1 MREAYHVPLLHLFS
15 GLRTDDSLVLRIF
28 GEAEFAAETQR
39 ITGTAGF
46 VGTLMIFF
54 SILNVF
60 WMALDPSVDIRPLF
74 GYSVELLGGLGL
86 ALGFGFSFARKTDLN
101 KEFQAVILGLGA
113 GIVMI
118 AIQSAVFAISGLLPY
133 SVNITLILL
142 APVAETMLFTVAFY
156 HLFKFHFPELGWLQ
170 IALTSDVS
178 FAFYH
183 YFAYGARA
191 DFWIVLVI
199 LLAGNTVLMYIYH
212 LTKNFT
218 APAVGH
224 LLVNLAVVG
233 DEAVSAILP
242 HVGTVVT
249 LFALFVLI
257 YLFIGRSRQ

>member
-1 MREAYHVPLLHLFS
+1 MPLPHFFP
-15 GLRTDDSLVLRIF
+15 GLKTDDSLVLRIF

-39 ITGTAGF
+39 VTGTAGF

-60 WMALDPSVDIRPLF
+60 WASLDPTVDIRPLF
-74 GYSVELLGGLGL
+74 GYSIELLGGLGL

-101 KEFQAVILGLGA
+101 KEFQAVILGLFA

-118 AIQSAVFAISGLLPY
+118 AVQAGVYAVSDLLPY
-133 SVNITLILL
+133 SVNVTLILL

-156 HLFKFHFPELGWLQ
+156 HLFRFHFPELSWLQ

-191 DFWIVLVI
+191 DFWIILII
-199 LLAGNTVLMYIYH
+199 LLAGNTVLMYVYH

-224 LLVNLAVVG
+224 FLVNFAVVG

-242 HVGTVVT
+242 HIGTIVA
-249 LFALFVLI
+249 LFALFILI
-257 YLFIGRSRQ
+257 YLFIGRLRQ

>member
-1 MREAYHVPLLHLFS
+1 MPLFHLFS

-28 GEAEFAAETQR
+28 GEAEFAAETR
-39 ITGTAGF
+39 RLTGTAGF

-60 WMALDPSVDIRPLF
+60 WASLDPTVDIRPLF
-74 GYSVELLGGLGL
+74 GYSIELLGGLTL
-86 ALGFGFSFARKTDLN
+86 ALGFGFSFARSTDLN
-101 KEFQAVILGLGA
+101 KEFQATILGLFA

-118 AIQSAVFAISGLLPY
+118 AVQAGIYAVSDLLPY
-133 SVNITLILL
+133 SSVNVTLILL

-156 HLFKFHFPELGWLQ
+156 HLFRFHFPELSWLQ

-191 DFWIVLVI
+191 DFWIILII
-199 LLAGNTVLMYIYH
+199 LLAGNTVLMYVYH

-224 LLVNLAVVG
+224 FLVNASVVG
-233 DEAVSAILP
+233 DEAIASILP
-242 HVGTVVT
+242 HVGTIVA
-249 LFALFVLI
+249 LFAVFVGV
-257 YLFIGRSRQ
+257 YLLLGRLRSGNP

>member
-1 MREAYHVPLLHLFS
+1 MPLPHFFP
-15 GLRTDDSLVLRIF
+15 GLRTDNSLVLRIF
-28 GEAEFAAETQR
+28 GEAEFAADTKR
-39 ITGTAGF
+39 VTGTAGF

-54 SILNVF
+54 AILNVF
-60 WMALDPSVDIRPLF
+60 WASLDPTVPIRPLF
-74 GYSVELLGGLGL
+74 GYSIELLGGLGL

-101 KEFQAVILGLGA
+101 KEFQAVILGLFA

-118 AIQSAVFAISGLLPY
+118 AAQSGIYAVSGLLPY
-133 SVNITLILL
+133 SVNVTLILL

-156 HLFKFHFPELGWLQ
+156 HLFRFHFPELSWLQ

-191 DFWIVLVI
+191 DFWIILII
-199 LLAGNTVLMYIYH
+199 LLAGNTILMWVYH

-224 LLVNLAVVG
+224 FLVNFAVVG

-242 HVGTVVT
+242 HIGTIVA
-249 LFALFVLI
+249 LFALFILI
-257 YLFIGRSRQ
+257 YLFIGRLRQ